1 MANYELP
8 FSKWLCDW
16 AWDNRMPYAYSTDLR
31 NVRIV
36 NQVTTVRKGYKTV
49 IDDIVWTTIKGMASN
64 NWNLYVAV
72 DSKLKSCDLTNW
84 NFTNIGNLPND
95 DNIWM
100 ITFGKYTIILTGNT
114 PFVYDWSILTA
125 ITTAVKNSPLTT
137 SFVWTWL
144 NDFSIIQNYNTDWLH
159 HTYSIVI
166 DSTWWTDTFKWNQ
179 DWWTFTTWVAIT
191 WSNQTLTNWVIIK
204 FNAITWHVLNDKW
217 DLVQLTNSNPIFWTE
232 FLNFTWVVWTWDFS
246 NIIYQSR
253 PITAAN
259 QEYSYDWK
267 WSWAGQIIMKSNILW
282 LIATLSKLIIFT
294 EKSIEY
300 IDRNSY
306 TTIWWV
312 LNFYPNPLAQ
322 WEKLA
327 NSRSIV
333 SAWDKVFF
341 LTADK
346 KIKTIDYIQGID
358 DLRVWELSDDEKVGI
373 PNFMNSLNDDLSKS
387 VWFYD
392 QKNKLIKFFVRS
404 KNSITNDICIIW
416 DLVNKTFLPDDNK
429 FYGILVNHNNKV
441 YAWSCL
447 NSIVYEDEFW
457 TDDDWWEISW
467 YRYSAI
473 LANWRQTKNK
483 MYNWVCT
490 TWTINSTTQITKEII
505 LDWDI
510 IDSSVIEKQESIIG
524 GTASASTGQIM
535 TWWPTSFSTLKNFT
549 KDRWSEYLNSI
560 WRYLQIK
567 YSGSRV
573 WQDFTLETIETKEK
587 LSAYEELTDK

>member
-8 FSKWLCDW
+8 FSKGLCDW

-31 NVRIV
+31 NIRIV
-36 NQVTTVRKGYKTV
+36 NQVSTVRKGYKTI

-64 NWNLYVAV
+64 NSALYVVV
-72 DSKLKSCDLTNW
+72 DSKLKSCDITNG
-84 NFTNIGNLPND
+84 NFTNIGTLPNNND
-95 DNIWM
+95 VWI
-100 ITFGKYTIILTGNT
+100 ITFWKYTIILTGAQ
-114 PFVYDWSILTA
+114 PYVYDW
-125 ITTAVKNSPLTT
+125 TTLSAVTT
-137 SFVWTWL
+137 
-144 NDFSIIQNYNTDWLH
+144 Y
-159 HTYSIVI
+159 
-166 DSTWWTDTFKWNQ
+166 
-179 DWWTFTTWVAIT
+179 VA
-191 WSNQTLTNWVIIK
+191 
-204 FNAITWHVLNDKW
+204 
-217 DLVQLTNSNPIFWTE
+217 NSNPSFGAG
-232 FLNFTWVVWTWDFS
+232 FLNFTWVAWTWTLA
-246 NIIYQSR
+246 NILYQSR
-253 PITAAN
+253 PILSTN
-259 QEYSYDWK
+259 QEYSYDWN
-267 WSWAGQIIMKSNILW
+267 WTWAWQIIMKSNILW
-282 LIATLSKLIIFT
+282 LISTLSKLIIFT
-294 EKSIEY
+294 EKSIEW
-300 IDRNSY
+300 IDRSSY

-327 NSRSIV
+327 NSRCVV

-346 KIKTIDYIQGID
+346 KIKTIDYIQWISE
-358 DLRVWELSDDEKVGI
+358 LRIWELSDDEQVGI

-387 VWFYD
+387 VGFYD

-404 KNSITNDICIIW
+404 KNSLTNDICIIW
-416 DLVNKTFLPDDNK
+416 DLVSKTFLVDNNK

-447 NSIVYEDEFW
+447 NSVVYEDESW
-457 TDDDWWEISW
+457 TDDDWWEIAW

-490 TWTINSTTQITKEII
+490 TGTINSTTQITKEII

-510 IDSSVIEKQESIIG
+510 IDTSVIERQESIIG
-524 GTASASTGQIM
+524 GTASSSTGQVM
-535 TWWPTSFSTLKNFT
+535 TWWTTNLTTLKNFT
-549 KDRWSEYLNSI
+549 KDRWPEYINSI

-567 YSGSRV
+567 YSGSGV

-587 LSAYEELTDK
+587 LSNYEELTDK